1 MSLRGKGRRPEPRAP
16 RKQTLLTKVTRALTS
31 PRLWLTVAGLVA
43 VGALWG
49 WVAGSDDAMS
59 AIQRTFAH
67 TTSLVLN
74 LFGSGTVVQD
84 NVVFSEAFGITVVT
98 ACTGVFA
105 TGLFLLA
112 VVAFPTTWISKLI
125 GVSIGIA
132 GLFVINVV
140 RLASLYA
147 VGIHWP
153 SILDPVH
160 QLVWQS
166 LLIVLAI
173 ALWLLW
179 ASRASVGRA
188 GGAR

>member
-1 MSLRGKGRRPEPRAP
+1 MSQQGRV
-16 RKQTLLTKVTRALTS
+16 RKQRTVSPEKATPARLVRLLKSR
-31 PRLWLTVAGLVA
+31 RLWLTAAALIAVAC
-43 VGALWG
+43 LWG
-49 WVAGSDDAMS
+49 WVAGSDAAM
-59 AIQRTFAH
+59 AVIQRTFAQ

-74 LFGSGTVVQD
+74 VFGSGTVAEG
-84 NVVFSEAFGITVVT
+84 NVVFSEDFGITVVT
-98 ACTGVFA
+98 ACTGIFA

-112 VVAFPTTWISKLI
+112 VVAFPATWISKLI

-132 GLFVINVV
+132 GLFVINVI
-140 RLASLYA
+140 RLASLYV

-179 ASRASVGRA
+179 ASRASAIRGGGRS
-188 GGAR
+188 

>member
-1 MSLRGKGRRPEPRAP
+1 MSRRGKV
-16 RKQTLLTKVTRALTS
+16 RKQGAAAPKKPMPARLVRLLKSR
-31 PRLWLTVAGLVA
+31 RLWLTVAALTAVA
-43 VGALWG
+43 CLWG
-49 WVAGSDDAMS
+49 WLAGSDAAMY
-59 AIQRTFAH
+59 AIQRTFAQ

-74 LFGSGTVVQD
+74 VFGSGTVAQG
-84 NVVFSEAFGITVVT
+84 NVVFSEDFGITVVT
-98 ACTGVFA
+98 ACTGIFA

-112 VVAFPTTWISKLI
+112 VVAFPATWLSKLI

-132 GLFVINVV
+132 GLFVINVI

-179 ASRASVGRA
+179 ASRATAGSA
-188 GGAR
+188 GGRS

>member
-1 MSLRGKGRRPEPRAP
+1 MLARA
-16 RKQTLLTKVTRALTS
+16 RQAATS
-31 PRLWLTVAGLVA
+31 SRFWLTVAGLVA
-43 VGALWG
+43 VAALWG
-49 WVAGSDDAMS
+49 WVAGSDAAMG

-74 LFGSGTVVQD
+74 LFGSGTVVQE
-84 NVVFSEAFGITVVT
+84 NVVFSEVFGITVVT

-105 TGLFLLA
+105 TGLFLVA
-112 VVAFPTTWISKLI
+112 VMAFPTTWISKLI

-132 GLFVINVV
+132 GLFAINVV
-140 RLASLYA
+140 RLASLYV

-153 SILDPVH
+153 TILDPVH

-173 ALWLLW
+173 VLWLLW
-179 ASRASVGRA
+179 ASRAGASQVGGR
-188 GGAR
+188 R